1 MSLFAEIQNDILS
14 EKSLTSILRK
24 ARVLA
29 HHLKNQEFSNWVEF
43 ELNGY
48 TVESVPIPDYRR
60 LRAPLYGDFIGK
72 GKHIL
77 KASIPLDIFPKEWS
91 EKLSGLIDMRE
102 GAVTIESYIDSANNA
117 GRDDFKT
124 PFPPS
129 FIKYLHN
136 RVIPGMFCLDVWGAI
151 SRQQLTQ
158 IVETVRDRLQKFTLE
173 LSDIYPD
180 YAKTDF
186 SNNPLISND
195 KIVQAFQ
202 QIVFLGNSVFVGK
215 DVNIMFDQKNQTV
228 GYQYNAAGNINF
240 NAIGSSTELIAELE
254 KLKLE
259 LKQAIQAKIVDDE
272 IGIDVEYKLTK
283 AIQQSQKPQPDKK
296 SIIDNLNEA
305 KALLSGI
312 SSAVGLVTALIKAVE
327 LVSKFF

>member
-1 MSLFAEIQNDILS
+1 
-14 EKSLTSILRK
+14 
-24 ARVLA
+24 
-29 HHLKNQEFSNWVEF
+29 
-43 ELNGY
+43 
-48 TVESVPIPDYRR
+48 
-60 LRAPLYGDFIGK
+60 
-72 GKHIL
+72 
-77 KASIPLDIFPKEWS
+77 
-91 EKLSGLIDMRE
+91 
-102 GAVTIESYIDSANNA
+102 
-117 GRDDFKT
+117 
-124 PFPPS
+124 
-129 FIKYLHN
+129 
-136 RVIPGMFCLDVWGAI
+136 
-151 SRQQLTQ
+151 
-158 IVETVRDRLQKFTLE
+158 
-173 LSDIYPD
+173 
-180 YAKTDF
+180 
-186 SNNPLISND
+186 
-195 KIVQAFQ
+195 
-202 QIVFLGNSVFVGK
+202 
-215 DVNIMFDQKNQTV
+215 MFDQKNQTV

>member
-1 MSLFAEIQNDILS
+1 MSLFTEIQNDILG
-14 EKSLTSILRK
+14 EKSVSSILRK

-29 HHLKNQEFSNWVEF
+29 HHLKNREFNNWVEF

-48 TVESVPIPDYRR
+48 TVESAPIPDYRR
-60 LRAPLYGDFIGK
+60 LKAPLYGDFIGE
-72 GKHIL
+72 GKHIT
-77 KASIPLDIFPKEWS
+77 APIPLDIFPKEWS
-91 EKLSGLIDMRE
+91 EKLSGLIDMRA
-102 GAVTIESYIDSANNA
+102 GTITIESYIDSANNA
-117 GRDDFKT
+117 KQDEFQT

-158 IVETVRDRLQKFTLE
+158 ILETVRDRLQKFTLE

-186 SNNPLISND
+186 GNNPSISNE
-195 KIVQAFQ
+195 KIVRAVQ
-202 QIVFLGNSVFVGK
+202 QIIFFGNPIFAGK

-240 NAIGSSTELIAELE
+240 NAVGSSTELITELE

-283 AIQQSQKPQPDKK
+283 AIQQSQKLQPDKK
-296 SIIDNLNEA
+296 SILDNINEA
-305 KALLSGI
+305 KVLLSGI
-312 SSAVGLVTALIKAVE
+312 SSAVGLVTALIKAAE